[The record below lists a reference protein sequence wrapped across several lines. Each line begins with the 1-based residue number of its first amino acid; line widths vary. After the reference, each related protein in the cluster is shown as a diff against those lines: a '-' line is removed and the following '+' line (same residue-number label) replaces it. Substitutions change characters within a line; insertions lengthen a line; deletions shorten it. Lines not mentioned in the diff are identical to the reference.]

1 MKIDHM
7 SLYVLVCPC
16 FLEVDL
22 DFADQE
28 HIDKP
33 FQSYIGIGQNLLFW
47 GYHPGTVGFR
57 LIAARGTE
65 LCEVLRHGHQG
76 EGRQTQCI
84 TWT

>member
-1 MKIDHM
+1 MEIDEKMSQPPWKSMKIYENR
-7 SLYVLVCPC
+7 SYVLVCPC

-47 GYHPGTVGFR
+47 GTIR
-57 LIAARGTE
+57 
-65 LCEVLRHGHQG
+65 VL
-76 EGRQTQCI
+76 
-84 TWT
+84 